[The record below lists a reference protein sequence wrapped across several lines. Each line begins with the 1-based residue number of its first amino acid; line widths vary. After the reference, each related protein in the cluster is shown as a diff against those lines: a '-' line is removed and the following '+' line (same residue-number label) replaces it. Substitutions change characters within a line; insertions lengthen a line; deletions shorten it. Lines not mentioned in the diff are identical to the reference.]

1 MINQVIP
8 FMEMRVENDPSGECL
23 NKPVCD
29 FPACFVNLVYHS
41 GEDFQPCQGHGLRSP
56 LAGIVDGDKRG
67 TAPRA
72 CYLREEHVFDWV
84 VLGAVG
90 RVMHDDNL
98 HPDSVC
104 KANEVLLDN
113 TVGAGVGAAAIA
125 EYNQHPGIGIDAA
138 KVFSP
143 AGFDVVT
150 DKLGGVVAGA
160 DGEVSGVV
168 GDVVDS
174 VWDDDSVGKSG
185 EVVVEGLRSCSAEHG
200 AMPLEVADKFLLL
213 GVDADD
219 RNAGFDTHPLDHPDF
234 LELLVPSLGF
244 AHRDVLAERPRLESA
259 LPDES
264 ADVVFGD
271 VNPALEKLTP
281 DSGRID
287 VEPDD
292 VLVHRVSGHMLGHYL
307 QEALLPF
314 RVLGDF
320 VLRSASRL
328 ADSAFAGARFLPKF
342 TNSLANRLCGNVEKL
357 AQRLYRKAVG
367 PDRLARNKK
376 PSLPFIKCHKERY
389 FLFIKPYWGF
399 LLQSCNCLEL
409 KYKDTKISPV
419 IYYLNC

>member
-8 FMEMRVENDPSGECL
+8 FMEIRVENDPSGECL

-29 FPACFVNLVYHS
+29 FSACFVNLVYHS
-41 GEDFQPCQGHGLRSP
+41 GEDFQPCRGHGLRSP
-56 LAGIVDGDKRG
+56 HAGIGDGDKRG

-72 CYLREEHVFDWV
+72 CYLGEEPVLDGV

-98 HPDSVC
+98 HPDSVG
-104 KANEVLLDN
+104 KVNEVLLNN

-125 EYNQHPGIGIDAA
+125 EYNQHPGIGIDGA

-174 VWDDDSVGKSG
+174 VWDDDSVGESG
-185 EVVVEGLRSCSAEHG
+185 EVVVEGLRSGSAEHG
-200 AMPLEVADKFLLL
+200 ALPLEVAYGFLLL
-213 GVDADD
+213 GVDADN
-219 RNAGFDTHPLDHPDF
+219 RNAGFDTHPLDHADF
-234 LELLVPSLGF
+234 FKLFVLALHF
-244 AHRDVLAERPRLESA
+244 AHWDVLVERPRLETA
-259 LPDES
+259 LLDES
-264 ADVVFGD
+264 ADVVCGD
-271 VNPALEKLTP
+271 VYPALEKLTP

-287 VEPDD
+287 VDPDD
-292 VLVHRVSGHMLGHYL
+292 VLVHRVTCHMIGHYL

-320 VLRSASRL
+320 VLRSTSRL
-328 ADSAFAGARFLPKF
+328 ADSALAGARLLPKF
-342 TNSLANRLCGNVEKL
+342 TNSLANRSCGNTEIF
-357 AQRLYRKAVG
+357 AQRLYCKTVD

-399 LLQSCNCLEL
+399 LSQFCNCLEFN
-409 KYKDTKISPV
+409 YKNTKISPV
-419 IYYLNC
+419 IYYLKC

>member
-72 CYLREEHVFDWV
+72 CYLREEPVFDWV

-185 EVVVEGLRSCSAEHG
+185 EVVVEGLRSCGAEHG
-200 AMPLEVADKFLLL
+200 AMPLEVADKLLLL
-213 GVDADD
+213 GVDADN

-234 LELLVPSLGF
+234 LELLVPSLDF

-271 VNPALEKLTP
+271 DNPALEKLTP

-314 RVLGDF
+314 RMLGDF

-342 TNSLANRLCGNVEKL
+342 TNSLANRLCGDVEKL

-419 IYYLNC
+419 IYYLNR